1 MVKEISL
8 STDALVLS
16 NGVVLKRYDKTN
28 DCYDFKIIADVAI
41 IRYNNGI
48 IRAYGDFHNMEGVD
62 LNSHINMI
70 ENPHNPF
77 MNIPILIVVKNPI
90 IMDKNDSKFDA
101 DVVYISDGLDDK
113 GNLKGSYALSPKTTK
128 SGYPYSCLYVDWDSF
143 NEESYREVKNIVSG
157 NNYN

>member
-41 IRYNNGI
+41 RYNNGI
-48 IRAYGDFHNMEGVD
+48 IRAYGDFHNTEGVD

-90 IMDKNDSKFDA
+90 IIDKNDSKFDA
-101 DVVYISDGLDDK
+101 DVVYISDRLDDK
-113 GNLKGSYALSPKTTK
+113 GNLKGSYALSIKTK
-128 SGYPYSCLYVDWDSF
+128 SGGYPYSCLYVDWDSF
-143 NEESYREVKNIVSG
+143 NEESYREVKNIVSR
-157 NNYN
+157 NPS

>member
-1 MVKEISL
+1 MVKEISI
-8 STDALVLS
+8 STDDVIILT
-16 NGVVLKRYDKTN
+16 NGIVLKRYDKIN

-41 IRYNNGI
+41 IQYNNGI

-62 LNSHINMI
+62 LNSNVNTI

-77 MNIPILIVVKNPI
+77 MDIPILIVVKNPI

-113 GNLKGSYALSPKTTK
+113 GNLKGSYALSTKTK
-128 SGYPYSCLYVDWDSF
+128 SGYPYSYLYVDWDSF
-143 NEESYREVKNIVSG
+143 NEESYREVKNIVSR
-157 NNYN
+157 NPS

>member
-28 DCYDFKIIADVAI
+28 DCYDFKIISDVAI

-70 ENPHNPF
+70 ENPHNPI

-113 GNLKGSYALSPKTTK
+113 GNLEGSYALSTKTK
-128 SGYPYSCLYVDWDSF
+128 SGYPYSHLYVDWDSF
-143 NEESYREVKNIVSG
+143 NEESYREVKNIVSR
-157 NNYN
+157 NSYN

>member
-41 IRYNNGI
+41 QYNNGI
-48 IRAYGDFHNMEGVD
+48 VRAYGDFHNTEGVD

-70 ENPHNPF
+70 GNPHNPI
-77 MNIPILIVVKNPI
+77 MNIPILIVVKNSI

-113 GNLKGSYALSPKTTK
+113 GNLKGSYALSTKTK
-128 SGYPYSCLYVDWDSF
+128 SGGYPYSCLYVDWDSF
-143 NEESYREVKNIVSG
+143 NEESYREVKNIVSR
-157 NNYN
+157 NPS

>member
-28 DCYDFKIIADVAI
+28 GCYDFKIIADVAI
-41 IRYNNGI
+41 IQYDNGI
-48 IRAYGDFHNMEGVD
+48 IRAYGDFRNTEGVD
-62 LNSHINMI
+62 LNSNINTI

-77 MNIPILIVVKNPI
+77 MDIPILIVVKNPI
-90 IMDKNDSKFDA
+90 LLMDKNDSKFDA

-113 GNLKGSYALSPKTTK
+113 GNLKGSYALSTKTK
-128 SGYPYSCLYVDWDSF
+128 SGYPYSYLYVDWDSF
-143 NEESYREVKNIVSG
+143 NEESYREVKNIVSR
-157 NNYN
+157 NPS

>member
-16 NGVVLKRYDKTN
+16 NGIVLKRYDKTN

-41 IRYNNGI
+41 IQYNNGI

-62 LNSHINMI
+62 LNSNVNTI

-77 MNIPILIVVKNPI
+77 MDPILIVVKNPI

-113 GNLKGSYALSPKTTK
+113 GNLKGSYALSTKTK
-128 SGYPYSCLYVDWDSF
+128 SGYPYSYLYVDWDFF
-143 NEESYREVKNIVSG
+143 NEESYREVKNIVSR
-157 NNYN
+157 NPS

>member
-1 MVKEISL
+1 MESY
-8 STDALVLS
+8 
-16 NGVVLKRYDKTN
+16 LKRYDKTN
-28 DCYDFKIIADVAI
+28 GCYDFKIIADVAI

-48 IRAYGDFHNMEGVD
+48 IRAYGYFRNTEGVD

-90 IMDKNDSKFDA
+90 ILDKNDSKFDA

-113 GNLKGSYALSPKTTK
+113 GNLKGSYALSTKTK
-128 SGYPYSCLYVDWDSF
+128 SGYPYSCLYIDWDSF
-143 NEESYREVKNIVSG
+143 NEESYREVKNIVSR
-157 NNYN
+157 NPS

>member
-48 IRAYGDFHNMEGVD
+48 IRAYGDFTIRKE
-62 LNSHINMI
+62 L
-70 ENPHNPF
+70 
-77 MNIPILIVVKNPI
+77 
-90 IMDKNDSKFDA
+90 
-101 DVVYISDGLDDK
+101 
-113 GNLKGSYALSPKTTK
+113 T
-128 SGYPYSCLYVDWDSF
+128 
-143 NEESYREVKNIVSG
+143 
-157 NNYN
+157 